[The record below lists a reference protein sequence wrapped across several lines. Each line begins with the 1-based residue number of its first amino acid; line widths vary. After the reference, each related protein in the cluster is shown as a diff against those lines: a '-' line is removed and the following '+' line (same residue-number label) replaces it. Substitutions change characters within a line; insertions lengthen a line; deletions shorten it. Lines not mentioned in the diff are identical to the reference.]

1 MRNDSSDAEKN
12 ALKPWQKKGWC
23 IPPEQS
29 AAFVCA
35 MEDVLEVYS
44 RPYDPNRPQVC
55 LDEGAKQILSE
66 VRAPLPIEVGQPVR
80 VDNEY
85 KREGTCALFM
95 LFEPLAGK
103 RHVLVRERRTAK
115 DFAEVVQWMCDALY
129 PEAERIVLVLD
140 NLNTHGPHSLY
151 ERFDP
156 VTARR
161 LAEKVEWH
169 FTPKHG
175 SWLNMAE
182 IELSALSVQCL
193 AERMGSREHLESQV
207 IAWEVARNAES
218 VKADRRFTMD
228 EARNKLKRL
237 YPSLLTS

>member
-1 MRNDSSDAEKN
+1 
-12 ALKPWQKKGWC
+12 
-23 IPPEQS
+23 
-29 AAFVCA
+29 

-44 RPYDPNRPQVC
+44 RPYDPACPQVC
-55 LDEGAKQILSE
+55 LDEGARQILSE
-66 VRAPLPIEVGQPVR
+66 VREPLPIESGQPAR

-103 RHVLVRERRTAK
+103 RHVLVRDRRTAK
-115 DFAEVVQWMCDALY
+115 DFAEVVQRLCDEMY

-156 VTARR
+156 ATARR
-161 LAEKVEWH
+161 LTEKIEWH

-182 IELSALSVQCL
+182 IELSALAVQCL
-193 AERMGSREHLESQV
+193 SERMGSREHLEREV
-207 IAWEVARNAES
+207 AAWEAARNAES
-218 VKADRRFTMD
+218 VKADWRFTMD

-237 YPSLLTS
+237 YPSLLPS

>member
-1 MRNDSSDAEKN
+1 MRDDSTDAEKN
-12 ALKPWQKKGWC
+12 ELKPWQKKGWC

-35 MEDVLEVYS
+35 MEDVLEVYQ
-44 RPYDPNRPQVC
+44 RPYDPKRPQVC

-66 VRAPLPIEVGQPVR
+66 AREPLAMKPGQPAR

-95 LFEPLAGK
+95 LFEPVAGK
-103 RHVLVRERRTAK
+103 RHVFVRDRRTAK
-115 DFAEVVQWMCDALY
+115 DFAEMVHHLCEHLY

-151 ERFDP
+151 ERYEP
-156 VTARR
+156 ATARR
-161 LAEKVEWH
+161 LAEKIEWH
-169 FTPKHG
+169 FTPRHG

-182 IELSALSVQCL
+182 VELSALSTQCL
-193 AERMGSREHLESQV
+193 SERMGSREHLESEV
-207 IAWEVARNAES
+207 AAWEADRNAEV
-218 VKADRRFTMD
+218 VKADWRFTME

-237 YPSLLTS
+237 YPSVLPS